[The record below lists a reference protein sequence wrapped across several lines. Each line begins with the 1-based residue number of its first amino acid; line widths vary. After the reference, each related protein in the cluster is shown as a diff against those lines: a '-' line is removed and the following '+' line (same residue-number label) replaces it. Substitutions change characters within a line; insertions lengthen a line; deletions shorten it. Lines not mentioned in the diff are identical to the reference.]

1 MKMIL
6 FLQAIDD
13 FLTPEPIAQR
23 ILPPNFV
30 KPLTDSRPH
39 RDTIDTLNEVD
50 SPIMKSA
57 HSHLLI
63 QKDGSLS
70 PSGLIMEETSPD
82 AAEMRSPVSPP
93 FVPYYTGSS
102 RQRSNGQK
110 CSRRKRDLV
119 LSVSMHVY

>member
-30 KPLTDSRPH
+30 KPLTVE
-39 RDTIDTLNEVD
+39 TLNEAD

-70 PSGLIMEETSPD
+70 PSGLIMAETSPE